1 MPSSRLCQTP
11 KFHAS
16 PRYQQMP
23 TPRQERSKA
32 ASVAVHAAQRLFSDL
47 QGGCQVPMLHTSQ
60 TSIGWE
66 NATEGRRGHPQQVRE
81 MRTSQI
87 CGETARFNGW
97 LEVYLIDI
105 HRVGQLRNLA
115 FYALLRRSKK
125 RRDCLVWCVSLSKT
139 EAASIKRL
147 GAAVR
152 RERSA
157 LAMTQEELAE
167 AVELHL
173 RTVQKIEAGKIN
185 LLITTV
191 QRLQRVLKCSW
202 GKLLD

>member
-1 MPSSRLCQTP
+1 
-11 KFHAS
+11 
-16 PRYQQMP
+16 
-23 TPRQERSKA
+23 
-32 ASVAVHAAQRLFSDL
+32 
-47 QGGCQVPMLHTSQ
+47 
-60 TSIGWE
+60 
-66 NATEGRRGHPQQVRE
+66 